1 MKVKSPHFLA
11 VAALLEGL
19 VAHALLCFA
28 PVQTQLSPPDQ
39 HKPGLQTSLTKE
51 ERK

>member
-11 VAALLEGL
+11 VAALPRGL
-19 VAHALLCFA
+19 VAHALLCVA

-39 HKPGLQTSLTKE
+39 HKPGLQTSPTEE
-51 ERK
+51 ERQ